1 VHYKP
6 RGGRAINA
14 PQSEGFVGH
23 EWEVQWCLR
32 CGSIPCIVNVAD
44 HLWWVS
50 LGTSMRST
58 RVVSLDTPGPLSG
71 FATSDPGLGATGFA
85 RGGCLQC
92 RRYPSLLADQWAP
105 MIKGCFQCALWP
117 VGPRDRGSCP
127 RHRPWEK
134 RGQIDPYFYG
144 SWHIIF
150 LYIFIILNLCIT
162 YFTLLAFLILTH
174 TCQIVM
180 NLVRYFLLSSSSS
193 GT

>member
-1 VHYKP
+1 MWPIIYDGSVLGRAWDQLEWFPSTRLAPYQVSPRLTLGSMP
-6 RGGRAINA
+6 RGS
-14 PQSEGFVGH
+14 P
-23 EWEVQWCLR
+23 
-32 CGSIPCIVNVAD
+32 
-44 HLWWVS
+44 
-50 LGTSMRST
+50 
-58 RVVSLDTPGPLSG
+58 
-71 FATSDPGLGATGFA
+71 

-105 MIKGCFQCALWP
+105 MIKGCFQCSLWP

-134 RGQIDPYFYG
+134 RGHIDPYFHG

-174 TCQIVM
+174 TCQIVR